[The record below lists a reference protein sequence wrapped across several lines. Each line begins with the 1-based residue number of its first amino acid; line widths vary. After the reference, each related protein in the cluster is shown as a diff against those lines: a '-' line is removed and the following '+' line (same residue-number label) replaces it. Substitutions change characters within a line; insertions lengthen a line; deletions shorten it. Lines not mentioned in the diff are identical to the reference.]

1 MEKNTFWGRAK
12 PLIKTHNMTQ
22 KQFADFLGIP
32 YETFKGWLR
41 FDRVPDLSTAYSIA
55 YALGVTLDY
64 LFSGK
69 DRDIAAKR
77 LWEIEARK
85 AADRIL
91 VLTKKIE
98 KEMLLLHPLGRKTK
112 R

>member
-1 MEKNTFWGRAK
+1 MKNDTFWGRAK
-12 PLIKTHNMTQ
+12 PLIKAHNMTQ
-22 KQFADFLGIP
+22 GQFADFLGIP
-32 YETFKGWLR
+32 YGTFKGWIR
-41 FDRVPDLSTAYSIA
+41 FDRVPDLSTAYAIA

-85 AADRIL
+85 AADRVL
-91 VLTKKIE
+91 ELTKKIE
-98 KEMLLLHPLGRKTK
+98 KEMLLLRPLGRRK
-112 R
+112 